1 MADACGSGGS
11 EITRSQ
17 SRILNDLPV
26 PALQSSFREA
36 WLGGLSGRLFG
47 DTWLSGGDSG
57 QPSFHSEL
65 PLLSINSGVCALQP
79 QEAQSAQFPRSSTL
93 PGTSRALNHRRCLK
107 VMTCPVK
114 SLLKMRKSFMHGKT
128 TGQSRL

>member
-65 PLLSINSGVCALQP
+65 PLLSINSGVSVLCNPKKPSQHNSQGLAL
-79 QEAQSAQFPRSSTL
+79 
-93 PGTSRALNHRRCLK
+93 CL
-107 VMTCPVK
+107 V
-114 SLLKMRKSFMHGKT
+114 HHEH
-128 TGQSRL
+128 